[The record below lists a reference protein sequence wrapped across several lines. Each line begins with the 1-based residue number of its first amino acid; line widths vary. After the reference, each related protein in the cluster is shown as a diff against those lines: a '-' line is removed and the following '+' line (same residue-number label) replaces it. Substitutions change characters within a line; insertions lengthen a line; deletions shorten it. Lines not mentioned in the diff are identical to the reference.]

1 MIQHKCTALL
11 LRGHS
16 PLLQYIL
23 SDDHLCC
30 QTSIRLPRVSP
41 GDHGAAGLQARQGHP
56 PVRPARHRQD
66 PHGPPD
72 RSDAQLQGAQDR

>member
-1 MIQHKCTALL
+1 MYCDVHTA
-11 LRGHS
+11 RDFIT
-16 PLLQYIL
+16 PL

-30 QTSIRLPRVSP
+30 QTSIRLPSVSP
-41 GDHGAAGLQARQGHP
+41 GNHGAAGLQARQGHP

-72 RSDAQLQGAQDR
+72 RSDA